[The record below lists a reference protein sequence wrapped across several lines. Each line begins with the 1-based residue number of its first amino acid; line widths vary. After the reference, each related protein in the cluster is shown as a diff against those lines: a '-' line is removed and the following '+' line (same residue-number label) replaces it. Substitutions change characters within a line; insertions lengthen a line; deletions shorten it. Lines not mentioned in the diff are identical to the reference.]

1 MKKSER
7 QMFIKQIVLNH
18 EVSTQDDLLELLEE
32 KGVKATQATISR
44 DIKELNLIK
53 SATSEGGV
61 KYTLYQNTQITME
74 EKLASTIKSV
84 VTGITHVEFMN
95 VVKTLPGNAHVIGA
109 LVDDIHYPEI
119 VGTVAGNDTI
129 MLISESKEVAKKVYD
144 YFNDQLKDIEE

>member
-7 QMFIKQIVLNH
+7 QMFIKQLVLNH
-18 EVSTQDDLLELLEE
+18 DVSTQDELLELLEE
-32 KGVKATQATISR
+32 KGVTATQATISR

-53 SATSEGGV
+53 SATAEGDV
-61 KYTLYQNTQITME
+61 KYTLYQNTQVTME
-74 EKLASTIKSV
+74 EKLASTINSV

-109 LVDDIHYPEI
+109 LVDDIQYPEI

-129 MLISESKEVAKKVYD
+129 MLISKSKEEAEKVYD
-144 YFNDQLKDIEE
+144 YFNDQLKDIEY

>member
-7 QMFIKQIVLNH
+7 QMFIKQLVLNH
-18 EVSTQDDLLELLEE
+18 DVSTQDELLELLEE
-32 KGVKATQATISR
+32 KGVTATQATISR

-53 SATSEGGV
+53 SATAEGDV
-61 KYTLYQNTQITME
+61 KYTLYQNTQVTME
-74 EKLASTIKSV
+74 EKLASTINSV

-109 LVDDIHYPEI
+109 LVDDIQYPEI

-129 MLISESKEVAKKVYD
+129 MLISKSKEEAEKVYD
-144 YFNDQLKDIEE
+144 YFNDQLKDIDY

>member
-1 MKKSER
+1 MRKSER
-7 QMFIKQIVLNH
+7 QLLIKQIVLNH
-18 EVSTQDDLLELLEE
+18 DVSTQDDLLEKLEE

-53 SATSEGGV
+53 SASSDGGV
-61 KYTLYQNTQITME
+61 KYTLYQNTQVTME
-74 EKLASTIKSV
+74 EKLASTIQSV

-109 LVDDIHYPEI
+109 LVDDIRYPEI

-129 MLISESKEVAKKVYD
+129 MLISKSKEEAEKVFQ
-144 YFNDQLKDIEE
+144 YFNDHLVEMD

>member
-7 QMFIKQIVLNH
+7 QMFIKQLVLNH
-18 EVSTQDDLLELLEE
+18 DVSTQDELLELLEE
-32 KGVKATQATISR
+32 KGVTATQATISR

-53 SATSEGGV
+53 SATAEGDV
-61 KYTLYQNTQITME
+61 KYTLYQNTQVTME
-74 EKLASTIKSV
+74 EKLASTINSV

-109 LVDDIHYPEI
+109 LVDDIQYPEI

-129 MLISESKEVAKKVYD
+129 MLISRSKEEAEKVYD
-144 YFNDQLKDIEE
+144 YFNDQLKDIDY